1 MNEIT
6 LRKDIKLNQ
15 QDYDTILAT
24 INTKQ
29 LCDELF
35 SRDAKL
41 VINQLHKQQK
51 IELFCELTREN
62 YKPYEIEQ
70 ELNSLPQ
77 TDLPPQT
84 RSMVRNFGLNLTI
97 DALISVYGL
106 KMILNTL
113 SCFMEP

>member
-6 LRKDIKLNQ
+6 LKKDIKLNQ

-24 INTKQ
+24 IDTKQ

-41 VINQLHKQQK
+41 VIDQLHKQQK
-51 IELFCELTREN
+51 IELFYELTRED
-62 YKPYEIEQ
+62 YKPYEIQQ
-70 ELNSLPQ
+70 ELNSLTQ
-77 TDLPPQT
+77 TDLPTQAQ
-84 RSMVRNFGLNLTI
+84 SMVCNFGLNLTI